1 MNILNHFFIN
11 KFVCPPAGIYN
22 IVYRAQFQSQRGQSL
37 DLWLH
42 PLWVRNE
49 WLGCTSARRGRLLR
63 LNSCV
68 SKGSE
73 ILFCVYADSCQFLY
87 INLES
92 LSPDTELMRLGPPIE
107 RSSSL
112 LISYADKLNFW
123 VTSSFEL
130 HIFQIM
136 SYEMMRWV
144 YSDKLDVKLIVWI
157 E

>member
-1 MNILNHFFIN
+1 MNILNNFFIN
-11 KFVCPPAGIYN
+11 KFRCPPAGIYN

-68 SKGSE
+68 SEGSE
-73 ILFCVYADSCQFLY
+73 ILFCFCADSCQFLY

-92 LSPDTELMRLGPPIE
+92 LSPDIELMRLGPPVE
-107 RSSSL
+107 RNSSL
-112 LISYADKLNFW
+112 LISYADKQW
-123 VTSSFEL
+123 TFESPL
-130 HIFQIM
+130 PLTCIFFKLWA
-136 SYEMMRWV
+136 MRWW
-144 YSDKLDVKLIVWI
+144 DGFILIN
-157 E
+157 